1 MIKLIFK
8 SFVLLEKKEKKKFYT
23 LSFLTFFAF
32 VLETASVGSIIPLL
46 IFLTDNQA
54 NFNFNFLNNLSFFNN
69 FDNKQKV
76 NFFVIIFLTFFLL
89 KNFYL
94 IFFNWYQGKFSAQ
107 LSLNLSTKL
116 FKKYLNQSY
125 LFFMKNNSATL
136 IRNVMR
142 ETERFS
148 QNVII
153 TNANLI
159 LEILVLISISLILFI
174 YDPKS
179 FIFVTII
186 ATFSYLIL
194 LILTKKKLTVW
205 AKNRSKF
212 EAYTINKLQ
221 MSFSLYKIIKVLFKN
236 KIFNDDFF
244 KNMEKYTQSVR
255 NIIFIAKVPRYT
267 FEIVAVVSLTVLIFY
282 LFSINNQLGE
292 LLILLGLFVAAAFR
306 ILPAIVRIVTSLQSI
321 QSSMP
326 SIKILL
332 NEFSK
337 GNLANSKKQ
346 KEASINFKKSLI
358 LKDINFKYPDTKTSV
373 FTNLNLEVKR
383 QQIIGIAGASG
394 SGKTTLIDILMGLL
408 KPDKGYIIVDG
419 KKIKKNQIKNWGRKI
434 GYVPQGTFLIDDT
447 IEKNIAFGISKNS
460 IDRKRLIN
468 SAKNAQLHNF
478 VMSLPKKYKSKI
490 TERGGNLSEGQKQ
503 RISIARALYFN
514 PEILILD
521 EATSALDYKTEKKF
535 INFLL
540 KFKNKKTIIV
550 IAHRYSI
557 LKFCQKVYFFDFN
570 KNFRKVEKKY
580 IKQIS

>member
-1 MIKLIFK
+1 MIKLISR
-8 SFVLLEKKEKKKFYT
+8 SFSLLEKNEKKKFYYLSVLT
-23 LSFLTFFAF
+23 LIAF
-32 VLETASVGSIIPLL
+32 ILETASIGSIIPLL
-46 IFLTDNQA
+46 IFLTDNQS
-54 NFNFNFLNNLSFFNN
+54 NFNFDFLNTFSFYNGLN
-69 FDNKQKV
+69 EKQKV
-76 NFFVIIFLTFFLL
+76 NFFAGVFLFFFLS

-94 IFFNWYQGKFSAQ
+94 IFFNWYQNKFSAQ

-116 FKKYLNQSY
+116 FKRYLNQPY
-125 LFFMKNNSATL
+125 LFFIKNNSATL
-136 IRNVMR
+136 IRNIMR

-148 QNVII
+148 QNVIV

-179 FIFVTII
+179 FIFVTVI
-186 ATFSYLIL
+186 ATISYLIL
-194 LILTKKKLTVW
+194 SIASRKKLNLW
-205 AKNRSKF
+205 AKNRSKY
-212 EAYTINKLQ
+212 EARVINKLQ
-221 MSFSLYKIIKVLFKN
+221 VSFNLYKIIKVLFKN
-236 KIFNDDFF
+236 RIFNEDYF
-244 KNMEKYTQSVR
+244 KNMQKYNHAVR
-255 NIIFIAKVPRYT
+255 NIMFIIKVPRHT

-282 LFSINNQLGE
+282 LFRINNEFGE

-306 ILPAIVRIVTSLQSI
+306 ILPAVVRIVTSLQSI
-321 QSSMP
+321 QSSLP

-337 GNLANSKKQ
+337 GYLQNVKTL
-346 KEASINFKKSLI
+346 KETNINFKNNLI
-358 LKDINFKYPDTKTSV
+358 LKDINFRYPETKKNV
-373 FTNLNLEVKR
+373 FTNLNLEVKKK
-383 QQIIGIAGASG
+383 QIIGIAGASG

-408 KPDKGYIIVDG
+408 KPDRGNIIIDG
-419 KKIKKNQIKNWGRKI
+419 KKLKENQIKNWGKKI

-447 IEKNIAFGISKNS
+447 IEKNIAFGIPEMSVDK
-460 IDRKRLIN
+460 KLLIN
-468 SAKNAQLHNF
+468 SAKNAQLHDF
-478 VMSLPKKYKSKI
+478 IMSLPRKYKTKI
-490 TERGGNLSEGQKQ
+490 SERGSNLSEGQKQ

-540 KFKNKKTIIV
+540 KIKNRKTIIV
-550 IAHRYSI
+550 VAHRYSI